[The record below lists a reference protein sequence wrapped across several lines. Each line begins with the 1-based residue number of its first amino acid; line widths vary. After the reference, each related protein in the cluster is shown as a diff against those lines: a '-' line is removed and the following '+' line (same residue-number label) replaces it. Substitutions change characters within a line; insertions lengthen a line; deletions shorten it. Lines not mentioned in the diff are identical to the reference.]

1 MWSKTLKTLLIR
13 FSNPISQVEV
23 ECFRGAVI
31 HAMEDANI
39 LFHNHLEDD
48 KLRYAYPLIQYKRIN
63 GKAAILCIGEGT
75 EAIGE
80 FFSACDFD
88 VRIGNRQVRLEVE
101 KINANQTLVQIW
113 DTMFTYHLRK
123 WLPLNQE
130 NYEKY
135 VAMDSIA
142 DRYAMLERLLTGN
155 ILSFA
160 KGLGIHFENRMECR
174 ITAAEKPYII
184 PYKGVKMMSF
194 DAEFKINVSLPD
206 FVGLGKGVSL
216 GRGTVVRRYERKDN
230 DNSNE

>member
-1 MWSKTLKTLLIR
+1 MSNKVKTLIIR
-13 FSNPISQVEV
+13 FTNPLDFREIEY
-23 ECFRGAVI
+23 FRGAVI
-31 HAMEDANI
+31 HAMEGANI

-63 GKAAILCIGEGT
+63 GKAAFVCIGEGT

-80 FFSACDFD
+80 FFSTCDFC
-88 VRIGNRQVRLEVE
+88 VRIGDREVRLEVE

-113 DTMFTYHLRK
+113 DTMFSYHIRK

-135 VAMDSIA
+135 MTLDSMA
-142 DRYAMLERLLTGN
+142 DKYAMLERLLTGN

-160 KGLGIHFENRMECR
+160 KGLGIHFENQVECK
-174 ITAAEKPYII
+174 ITAAEEPRII
-184 PYKGVKMMSF
+184 PYKGVKMMNF
-194 DAEFKINVSLPD
+194 DVEFKTNVSIPD

-216 GRGTVVRRYERKDN
+216 GHGTVVRKYERKY
-230 DNSNE
+230 NEDK